1 MIKLSG
7 QKKAAIIIVML
18 GKENAS
24 KILKHLNEDDVKS
37 LSFEV
42 ARLGDVSDED
52 MKNTLQEFYS
62 ICLSKKMFAEGGI
75 DSARE
80 ILESA
85 FGPKV
90 AESYLKQIDEM
101 MNSSTVH
108 NVIKSFDEQS
118 LLKIIKGEHP
128 QTIAFILSNA
138 KPEQVSAVISKLP
151 KETGID
157 VIARIAK
164 IGNVSKVV
172 LKEMEK
178 LVSKKLKDTISDGS
192 DNEIDGLKYVTDVM
206 NNVTLNVEKTILE
219 GISEKDP
226 ELSDEIMKKMF
237 VFEDVIILDPQSLQ
251 KVLRLVDKKDLAL
264 AVKGANPEIVQYI
277 YSNLSSRVVESVK
290 EEISYMRNVRISDVE
305 TAQQNIVQLIR
316 SMMKSGE
323 IIVDKSG
330 KDGLIG

>member
-85 FGPKV
+85 FGPKI

-108 NVIKSFDEQS
+108 NVIKSFH
-118 LLKIIKGEHP
+118 LYL
-128 QTIAFILSNA
+128 
-138 KPEQVSAVISKLP
+138 
-151 KETGID
+151 
-157 VIARIAK
+157 
-164 IGNVSKVV
+164 
-172 LKEMEK
+172 
-178 LVSKKLKDTISDGS
+178 
-192 DNEIDGLKYVTDVM
+192 
-206 NNVTLNVEKTILE
+206 
-219 GISEKDP
+219 
-226 ELSDEIMKKMF
+226 
-237 VFEDVIILDPQSLQ
+237 
-251 KVLRLVDKKDLAL
+251 
-264 AVKGANPEIVQYI
+264 
-277 YSNLSSRVVESVK
+277 
-290 EEISYMRNVRISDVE
+290 
-305 TAQQNIVQLIR
+305 
-316 SMMKSGE
+316 
-323 IIVDKSG
+323 
-330 KDGLIG
+330 